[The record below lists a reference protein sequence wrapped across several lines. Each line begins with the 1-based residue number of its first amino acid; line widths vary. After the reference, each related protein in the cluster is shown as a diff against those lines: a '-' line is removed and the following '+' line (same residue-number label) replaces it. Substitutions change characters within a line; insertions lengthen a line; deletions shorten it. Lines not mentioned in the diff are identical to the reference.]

1 MDTHYLEYVH
11 GQSNGEQRAVN
22 LHALYE
28 HAHQYEA
35 SSFKGVRNF
44 IRFIEALQKKEKDLD
59 EAPIATDSNAVQVM
73 TIHASKGLEF
83 PVVFLIDTNRKFN
96 MQDLKASILCSD
108 EIGVGTNL
116 L

>member
-11 GQSNGEQRAVN
+11 GQSNGAQRAVN

-28 HAHQYEA
+28 HAHQYES

-59 EAPIATDSNAVQVM
+59 EAWWEYCENNAIISNEDFAC
-73 TIHASKGLEF
+73 LRF
-83 PVVFLIDTNRKFN
+83 
-96 MQDLKASILCSD
+96 
-108 EIGVGTNL
+108 
-116 L
+116 